1 MFQRLRERIGLRRSA
16 AAAGDSMSK
25 RIMRIEKELRALAAQ
40 HTATLEE
47 LRQLRA
53 AVEGITRVGDD
64 LKALSE
70 RHDEVF
76 RQLRRL
82 HAGVDGL
89 VRAEYLDAASLP
101 YPHRLTA
108 SGFRLHSQNSED
120 GILLALF
127 RQAGVTS
134 SRFVELGSGSSGGNA
149 AMFAAEFGWTGL
161 MVEGDPGKAS
171 MAGRRFPAAQAVCA
185 WITPESVNDLL
196 EHHGFT
202 GEVDLLSVDVDGND
216 YWVWQAL
223 TACSGRVVVLEY
235 NSMFGPDRAV
245 TIPYDPKFNR
255 REHRFCYFGASL
267 AALTKLSASKG
278 YRLVAVEPTGVNAF
292 FLRNDVAPEIP
303 AVDPVAAYR
312 ISEKYND
319 LIRRKDIDVY
329 KWAADSGRGIVDVG

>member
-1 MFQRLRERIGLRRSA
+1 MFQRLRERILGRPPSGGEEKL
-16 AAAGDSMSK
+16 SK
-25 RIMRIEKELRALAAQ
+25 RMARIEKDLHALASQHEAALKELR
-40 HTATLEE
+40 H
-47 LRQLRA
+47 LRA
-53 AVEGITRVGDD
+53 GIDGIANLGGD
-64 LKALSE
+64 LKALTDQQ
-70 RHDEVF
+70 DEVF

-101 YPHRLTA
+101 YPQRLTA

-161 MVEGDPGKAS
+161 MVEGDQGKAS
-171 MAGRRFPAAQAVCA
+171 MAGRRFPKAQAVCA
-185 WITPESVNDLL
+185 WITPESVNALL
-196 EHHGFT
+196 EGHGFA

-245 TIPYDPKFNR
+245 TIPYDAQFNR

-267 AALTKLSASKG
+267 TALTKLSASKG

-303 AVDPVAAYR
+303 AVEPAAAYR

-329 KWAADSGRGIVDVG
+329 KWAAETGRGIVEVG